1 MAEKVNT
8 LVKIRNAEREAVNQF
23 LQERFSE
30 VFSKVKANQKDAAQ
44 TRYSGGSI
52 IRPWGF
58 KAVSTV
64 QSSSDDALIVK
75 LRGKPKFQLMGYIAM
90 LLVIGSFLCL
100 VVNPLE
106 YWFCAVVIVL
116 FYIALISERKST
128 AKKISQ
134 VLEEVKI
141 RFS

>member
-1 MAEKVNT
+1 LPLDRPRYKNTRNLRPELIQNRVLLRRRATMAEKVNT

-58 KAVSTV
+58 KAVSAV

-75 LRGKPKFQLMGYIAM
+75 LWGKPKFQQMGYIAM
-90 LLVIGSFLCL
+90 LLVIGSF
-100 VVNPLE
+100 
-106 YWFCAVVIVL
+106 
-116 FYIALISERKST
+116 
-128 AKKISQ
+128 
-134 VLEEVKI
+134 
-141 RFS
+141 

>member
-1 MAEKVNT
+1 MAETVNT
-8 LVKIRNAEREAVNQF
+8 LVKIRNAEREGVNEF
-23 LQERFSE
+23 LQERFAE
-30 VFSKVKANQKDAAQ
+30 VFSKVRAKQKDAAR
-44 TRYSGGSI
+44 TNYSGGSI

-75 LRGKPKFQLMGYIAM
+75 QWGRPKFQLMGYVAM
-90 LLVIGSFLCL
+90 LLMIGGFLCL
-100 VVNPLE
+100 VVNPIE
-106 YWFCAVVIVL
+106 YWFCAVLIVF

-128 AKKISQ
+128 TTKINQ
-134 VLEEVKI
+134 LMEEVKI